1 MIFTFIGII
10 LIIYSFMNFKKA
22 FLWLLVFKLFLVTN
36 ITVVSIPGIPLLKWD
51 MFLISI
57 FFVQYWRNRRH
68 LQTERLSFPYSKPF
82 KFLVVSWFLSTIFAY
97 IGFVGAVSQFIGTV
111 FEELIIVWM
120 MWKLIDVPKDLSFII
135 KWFSIAF
142 FFISLYGFY
151 EHQLQA
157 NPLVEYEATIVG
169 DEDRAVVFTY
179 DADSER
185 GYRVQSVFEHAIG
198 AGINWC
204 LYFIFVCSLWINYQ
218 YKFNGRIFV
227 FISTLLCIPCIL
239 FANSRGP
246 ILFTMIVLLSVIN
259 LKSKKIFYFLIVC
272 LIGIVLFLPLL
283 GDYATNIHSIFDNKA
298 QEEVGGSNAEM
309 RFKQLAAAIALMEQS
324 PIVGLGFK
332 FLNEMNNTLTV
343 ALLGMESMW
352 FRILTQ
358 FGLLGV
364 IANLYYAY
372 YSLYIIPRH
381 FKSKSVFF
389 LSVAYWLVA
398 SATSV
403 PGMLMYMYFLFIII
417 FIKLSPS
424 YQKMVAYE

>member
-1 MIFTFIGII
+1 
-10 LIIYSFMNFKKA
+10 
-22 FLWLLVFKLFLVTN
+22 
-36 ITVVSIPGIPLLKWD
+36 
-51 MFLISI
+51 
-57 FFVQYWRNRRH
+57 
-68 LQTERLSFPYSKPF
+68 
-82 KFLVVSWFLSTIFAY
+82 
-97 IGFVGAVSQFIGTV
+97 
-111 FEELIIVWM
+111 
-120 MWKLIDVPKDLSFII
+120 
-135 KWFSIAF
+135 
-142 FFISLYGFY
+142 
-151 EHQLQA
+151 
-157 NPLVEYEATIVG
+157 
-169 DEDRAVVFTY
+169 
-179 DADSER
+179 
-185 GYRVQSVFEHAIG
+185 
-198 AGINWC
+198 
-204 LYFIFVCSLWINYQ
+204 
-218 YKFNGRIFV
+218 
-227 FISTLLCIPCIL
+227 
-239 FANSRGP
+239 
-246 ILFTMIVLLSVIN
+246 MIVLLSVIN

-332 FLNEMNNTLTV
+332 FLNEMDNALTV